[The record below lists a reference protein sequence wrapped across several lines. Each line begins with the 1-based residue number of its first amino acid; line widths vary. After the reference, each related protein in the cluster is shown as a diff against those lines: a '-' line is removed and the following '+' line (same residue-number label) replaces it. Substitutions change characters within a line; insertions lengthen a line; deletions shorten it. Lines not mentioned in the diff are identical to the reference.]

1 MENEEKWRTRL
12 VEHWSRDLEN
22 LWESVFGDTT
32 SLKDVLSAKTSAFQQ
47 SIVRKSCPN
56 LQKRAETKPHLFSL
70 FATRESIAN
79 KSFLLK
85 TIVWKRKKN
94 SFQGI
99 FNTLNLYIFR
109 ILSVFFY
116 SRLLPCDKTFF
127 FASMLLTFKQKI
139 GFFTILGKN
148 RDKIDIKI
156 RWQM

>member
-1 MENEEKWRTRL
+1 MENEEKSRTRL

-85 TIVWKRKKN
+85 TIFWKRKKN

-127 FASMLLTFKQKI
+127 FCLYASDFQAE
-139 GFFTILGKN
+139 N
-148 RDKIDIKI
+148 RIFHNFG
-156 RWQM
+156 QES